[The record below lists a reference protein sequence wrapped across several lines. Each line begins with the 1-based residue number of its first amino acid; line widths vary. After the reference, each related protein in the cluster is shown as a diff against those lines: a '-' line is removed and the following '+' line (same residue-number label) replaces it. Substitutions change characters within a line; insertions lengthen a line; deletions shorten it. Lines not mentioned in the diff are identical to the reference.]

1 MQHETNGR
9 GAGRRQVPFFAV
21 LVVLMMSCA
30 VALAACG
37 GGSSSSSSSTT
48 ESTTEGTSGETE
60 TTSGESG
67 GSSEPSGEPVV
78 FGGLEGE
85 VAEAGPDFMT
95 GMHIGI
101 EELNAEGGI
110 NGRPVELK
118 IFKTHGTPQGAATA
132 YQQAGA
138 ESDVLGVFM
147 AATGPLAIREQS
159 ERVKLPLIA
168 ASGNEKIDVP
178 VTKYIFQNAAGKEYM
193 TSALAY
199 LNEHGAEYA
208 KATGREWSGGTMK
221 GKKIAVLHYETD
233 FSLQIPESMEEG
245 CEVLGC
251 EITDMEEA
259 SATDSIEQITPQLTK
274 MKESGAEI
282 YYIEGLNPNG
292 LAAAK
297 QLGMDD
303 KPVIAEQWLTVPALA
318 EAAGKNAEG
327 VVFGGHKCRVAP
339 LLKSSDPAKAWC
351 DHYIKE
357 FERAY
362 PGEPFSL
369 VGIYGNDAVHI
380 YAWAVEHLEEEG
392 KEITRD
398 SMVEALQEMNGSL
411 RTSHGLP
418 KTSPED
424 HRITG
429 TFNEAYVDEMIKVKP
444 NGEIEYTLAP
454 GADPEGT
461 ASIGPHAGLEPNAG

>member
-1 MQHETNGR
+1 VQLEINGR
-9 GAGRRQVPFFAV
+9 GARRKRAPFAAM
-21 LVVLMMSCA
+21 LIVLMLACA
-30 VALAACG
+30 MALTACG
-37 GGSSSSSSSTT
+37 GGSSSSSGGGGT
-48 ESTTEGTSGETE
+48 EPTSEGGAGTDTKSEGEGAE
-60 TTSGESG
+60 A
-67 GSSEPSGEPVV
+67 SGEPVV

-95 GMHIGI
+95 GMHIGV
-101 EELNAEGGI
+101 EELNKEGGI

-118 IFKTHGTPQGAATA
+118 VFKTHGTPQGAATA

-193 TSALAY
+193 TSALVY
-199 LNEHGAEYA
+199 LDEHGAEYA
-208 KATGREWSGGTMK
+208 KATGREWSGGTME
-221 GKKIAVLHYETD
+221 GKKLAVLHYETD

-259 SATDSIEQITPQLTK
+259 GATDSIEQLTPQLTK

-297 QLGMDD
+297 QLGMDS

-327 VVFGGHKCRVAP
+327 VVFGGHKCRVAE
-339 LLKSSDPAKAWC
+339 LLKSSDPAKEWC
-351 DHYIKE
+351 DNYISE

-380 YAWAVEHLEEEG
+380 YAWAVERLEEEG

-398 SMVEALQEMNGSL
+398 SMVEALQEMDGSL

-418 KTSPED
+418 KTSPEN
-424 HRITG
+424 HRLTG
-429 TFNEAYVDEMIKVKP
+429 TFNEAYVDMTIKVKP
-444 NGEIEYTLAP
+444 NGEFEYQLAP

-461 ASIGPHAGLEPNAG
+461 GSIGPHAGLGPKAE